1 MNTKPDKEK
10 FMELMEQNKGIIFTI
25 CNSYCKNSDDID
37 DLSQDIVYNLWK
49 SFNSYNTD
57 LKFSTWM
64 YRVALNVA
72 ISFYRKGKRLR
83 SKVVYNDQLIQF
95 ETDNGYEEGEN
106 LTLLFNFIST
116 LKDMDKSIILLYLEN
131 KTYKE
136 IASIVGISETN
147 VATRIGRIKERLKSD
162 FQTVQKKDYGTK

>member
-1 MNTKPDKEK
+1 MEK

-25 CNSYCKNSDDID
+25 CNSYCKNRDDID
-37 DLSQDIVYNLWK
+37 DLSQEIVYNLWK
-49 SFNSYNTD
+49 SFNRYNTD

-72 ISFYRKGKRLR
+72 ISFYRKGKRLE
-83 SKVVYNDQLIQF
+83 SKVVYDEQLIQF
-95 ETDNGYEEGEN
+95 GTDNGYEEAEDF
-106 LTLLFNFIST
+106 TLLFNFIST
-116 LKDMDKSIILLYLEN
+116 LKDMDKSIILLYLED

-147 VATRIGRIKERLKSD
+147 VATRISRIKERLKSD
-162 FQTVQKKDYGTK
+162 FKTVQNKEYGTK

>member
-1 MNTKPDKEK
+1 MDTKPDKEK

-25 CNSYCKNSDDID
+25 CNSYCKNRDDID

-72 ISFYRKGKRLR
+72 ISFYRKGKRLG
-83 SKVVYNDQLIQF
+83 SKVVYDEQLIQL
-95 ETDNGYEEGEN
+95 ETDNGYEEAEDF
-106 LTLLFNFIST
+106 TLLFNFIST
-116 LKDMDKSIILLYLEN
+116 LKAMDKSIILLYLED

-136 IASIVGISETN
+136 IAAIVGISETN

-162 FQTVQKKDYGTK
+162 FQTAQNKDYGTK

>member
-1 MNTKPDKEK
+1 MDTKPDKKK

-25 CNSYCKNSDDID
+25 CNSYCKTRDDIN

-49 SFNSYNTD
+49 SFNSYNPD

-83 SKVVYNDQLIQF
+83 SKVVYDEQLIQF
-95 ETDNGYEEGEN
+95 EADNGFEETEDF
-106 LTLLFNFIST
+106 TLLFNFIST
-116 LKDMDKSIILLYLEN
+116 LKDMDKSIILLYLDD

-147 VATRIGRIKERLKSD
+147 VATRIGRIKGRLKSD
-162 FQTVQKKDYGTK
+162 FQSAQNKDYGTK

>member
-1 MNTKPDKEK
+1 
-10 FMELMEQNKGIIFTI
+10 MELMEQNKGIIFTI

-83 SKVVYNDQLIQF
+83 SKVVYNEQLIQF
-95 ETDNGYEEGEN
+95 ETDNGYEEAEN
-106 LTLLFNFIST
+106 LTLLVNFIGT

-136 IASIVGISETN
+136 IAAIVGISETN

>member
-1 MNTKPDKEK
+1 
-10 FMELMEQNKGIIFTI
+10 MELMEQNKGIIFTI
-25 CNSYCKNSDDID
+25 CNSYCKNKDDID

-72 ISFYRKGKRLR
+72 ISFYRKGNRLG
-83 SKVVYNDQLIQF
+83 SKVVYDEQLIQF
-95 ETDNGYEEGEN
+95 ETDNGYEEAEDF
-106 LTLLFNFIST
+106 TLLFNFINT
-116 LKDMDKSIILLYLEN
+116 LKDMDKSIILLYLED

-162 FQTVQKKDYGTK
+162 FQTAQNKDYGTK

>member
-1 MNTKPDKEK
+1 MDTKPDKEK
-10 FMELMEQNKGIIFTI
+10 FMALMERNKGIIFTI
-25 CNSYCKNSDDID
+25 CNSYCKNRDDID

-57 LKFSTWM
+57 LRFSTWM

-83 SKVVYNDQLIQF
+83 SKVVYDEKLIRL
-95 ETDNGYEEGEN
+95 EADNGYEETEDFR
-106 LTLLFNFIST
+106 LLFNFIGT
-116 LKDMDKSIILLYLEN
+116 LKDMDKSIILLYLED

-162 FQTVQKKDYGTK
+162 FKTVQNKDYGTK

>member
-1 MNTKPDKEK
+1 
-10 FMELMEQNKGIIFTI
+10 MELMEQNKGIIFAI
-25 CNSYCKNSDDID
+25 CNSYCKNKDDID
-37 DLSQDIVYNLWK
+37 DLSQEIVYNLWK

-72 ISFYRKGKRLR
+72 ISFYRKGKRLE
-83 SKVVYNDQLIQF
+83 SKVVYDEQLIQF
-95 ETDNGYEEGEN
+95 EADNGYEEAEDFK
-106 LTLLFNFIST
+106 LLFNFIST
-116 LKDMDKSIILLYLEN
+116 LKDMDKSIILLYLED
-131 KTYKE
+131 KSYKE

-162 FQTVQKKDYGTK
+162 FQTAQKKDHGTK

>member
-1 MNTKPDKEK
+1 MDTNSDKEK

-25 CNSYCKNSDDID
+25 CNSYCKNRNDID

-72 ISFYRKGKRLR
+72 ISFYRKRKRLG
-83 SKVVYNDQLIQF
+83 SKVIYNERLIQF
-95 ETDNGYEEGEN
+95 ETDNSYEEAEN

-116 LKDMDKSIILLYLEN
+116 FKDMDKSIIFLYLEN

-162 FQTVQKKDYGTK
+162 FQTAQNKDYGTK

>member
-1 MNTKPDKEK
+1 MATKPNKEK
-10 FMELMEQNKGIIFTI
+10 FMELLEQNKGIIFTI
-25 CNSYCKNSDDID
+25 CNSYCRNMDDID
-37 DLSQDIVYNLWK
+37 DLSQEIVYNLWK

-72 ISFYRKGKRLR
+72 ISFYRKGKRQGIR
-83 SKVVYNDQLIQF
+83 FVSNEQLIQF
-95 ETDNGYEEGEN
+95 ETDNDYEEAEN
-106 LTLLFNFIST
+106 FKLLFNFIST

-162 FQTVQKKDYGTK
+162 FQTAQNKYYGTK